1 MDGIKSFSTSLL
13 IGSCVATIFVL
24 AYILSRI
31 SPETRRITKL
41 ERHPCASSLKT
52 STVANAI
59 GAAQSSREGDA
70 AAEDAQFCDA
80 MLCTDPDALVKLG
93 RM

>member
-1 MDGIKSFSTSLL
+1 MDDIKSFSTSLL

-41 ERHPCASSLKT
+41 ERHPCASTLKT

-59 GAAQSSREGDA
+59 GAQSNREGDA

-80 MLCTDPDALVKLG
+80 MLCTDTDALVKLG